1 MTDLSEGAGYFT
13 AGIHN
18 VSFTYNVTGAIPGVG
33 DPIRVIDHFVTI
45 AHDAAI
51 NQAWFIVDG
60 GAAIE
65 KAVMT
70 VQLIQELPDGVTIEL
85 TAQSSLDKKP
95 DNPILMEIQ
104 RQVLNVGHP
113 IYLRIRLSAGT
124 ATPSWFAT
132 VTAINGAIHLLG
144 TK

>member
-18 VSFTYNVTGAIPGVG
+18 VSFNYDVRGQIPGVG
-33 DPIRVIDHFVTI
+33 DPTRVIDHFITI
-45 AHDAAI
+45 AHDASI
-51 NQAWFIVDG
+51 NQAWFMVSG
-60 GAAIE
+60 GAVAE

-70 VQLIQELPDGVTIEL
+70 VQLVQELADGVTDEL
-85 TAQSSLDKKP
+85 TAQSSLDRLP
-95 DNPILMEIQ
+95 TAPILMELQ
-104 RQVLNVGHP
+104 RQVLVVGRP
-113 IYLRIRLSAGT
+113 IYLRIRLTAGT

-132 VTAINGAIHLLG
+132 VNAVNGALHLLG